1 MADIAEIGF
10 RADTRE
16 LENAKNVLNSLPPA
30 ADKAEQAANKL
41 GGTMGRVNSSANAMG
56 TGAAAAASG
65 LNTLGKTA
73 ELTNASMGHMGNGM
87 ALNSRSIRELMVVSR
102 ELAAGNFTRLI
113 GSMSILIP
121 QLLSASHGSLT
132 FSNVLGGVA
141 RQFGLIQTKLNGAL
155 GAYAA
160 ELVADRNASAQAAK
174 TTATLAARAEAAVL
188 AADAELAL
196 ALKSAEMATGD
207 TAAAAAEMRLA
218 AAHEAVA
225 AAAGEAAVADA
236 VLVEANAAAAA
247 SAERAAKAE
256 VTGLGGVGRLLL
268 LVSGWAAGFG
278 IAFGLAARKIR
289 EDNGDV
295 TQSMELTKKQA
306 ATLKDHLD
314 RLKDNKIDVHV
325 TGMDSLKGFF
335 KTIKDGLDD
344 PGFKDGWNS
353 TLDGMTSAGITFL
366 KDFYGAIQG
375 TNDMIVAAWND
386 LPAAFGDVFFQALNL
401 AIDGYNSIVQAGWAF
416 LAAIGHAIM
425 NIPTYVHEAF
435 TASVSA
441 ASTGITA
448 MYNTVV
454 NGIAAMLASWRQW
467 PAAIGSFFVEGAKRA
482 FDAIVSLYNNTV
494 TLIKHLMSGDF
505 AHISNPFAGGAA
517 HAAEDTAGAFAKGF
531 NKAGEAIDNFGR
543 RWSAN
548 SRKIAQDRIEAK
560 VGTPGSSHEPK
571 GRKGPKTDAE
581 KFADMVTGAQNDIDK
596 ENARALAAGIDMTA
610 EASATLA
617 EKTKLL
623 SEAKSKDITL
633 TPIMIRQIDALAA
646 AYGKAKV
653 AADNAVGLHEVLK
666 TGDADIANIKAQ
678 ADMIGLYGRQL
689 AYATEMTKLLAEAK
703 AKNMTPA
710 AIAAARPQFEQ
721 LANQYAD
728 ASDSK
733 DHLAFM
739 EEQRKS
745 AADNKVALAAERAA
759 IGLNADETNRLRLE
773 TELLAAAR
781 KKNIDL
787 SPAEIADLKQI
798 ADEQAAAEN
807 AIRKTKEAI
816 DFAKDTA
823 KGFFTDFFDDLRK
836 GKSLWDSFGDAALNA
851 LNKIIDKLL
860 DKAITALVDWIF
872 KSFGY
877 ADGGAFNN
885 GVQTF
890 ASGGMFTNSVVNR
903 PTPFTFANGAAL
915 GVMGEAG
922 PEAIMPLKRG
932 GDGTLGVQMYG
943 NGTGAAPTYIHAP
956 VTVNNDNRV
965 TGAVSS
971 ADIVALQK
979 AQGEATERSVKRN
992 LSTWISQYQRDGS
1005 IAS

>member
-1 MADIAEIGF
+1 MNIPNYVRDAYDA
-10 RADTRE
+10 
-16 LENAKNVLNSLPPA
+16 S
-30 ADKAEQAANKL
+30 
-41 GGTMGRVNSSANAMG
+41 VN
-56 TGAAAAASG
+56 AAASG
-65 LNTLGKTA
+65 
-73 ELTNASMGHMGNGM
+73 
-87 ALNSRSIRELMVVSR
+87 
-102 ELAAGNFTRLI
+102 
-113 GSMSILIP
+113 MS
-121 QLLSASHGSLT
+121 T
-132 FSNVLGGVA
+132 
-141 RQFGLIQTKLNGAL
+141 
-155 GAYAA
+155 
-160 ELVADRNASAQAAK
+160 
-174 TTATLAARAEAAVL
+174 
-188 AADAELAL
+188 
-196 ALKSAEMATGD
+196 
-207 TAAAAAEMRLA
+207 
-218 AAHEAVA
+218 
-225 AAAGEAAVADA
+225 
-236 VLVEANAAAAA
+236 
-247 SAERAAKAE
+247 
-256 VTGLGGVGRLLL
+256 
-268 LVSGWAAGFG
+268 
-278 IAFGLAARKIR
+278 
-289 EDNGDV
+289 
-295 TQSMELTKKQA
+295 
-306 ATLKDHLD
+306 
-314 RLKDNKIDVHV
+314 
-325 TGMDSLKGFF
+325 
-335 KTIKDGLDD
+335 
-344 PGFKDGWNS
+344 
-353 TLDGMTSAGITFL
+353 
-366 KDFYGAIQG
+366 
-375 TNDMIVAAWND
+375 
-386 LPAAFGDVFFQALNL
+386 
-401 AIDGYNSIVQAGWAF
+401 
-416 LAAIGHAIM
+416 
-425 NIPTYVHEAF
+425 
-435 TASVSA
+435 
-441 ASTGITA
+441 
-448 MYNTVV
+448 MYHTVV

-467 PAAIGSFFVEGAKRA
+467 PAAIGGFFVDGAKRA

-494 TLIKHLMSGDF
+494 TLIKHLMTGDF
-505 AHISNPFAGGAA
+505 GHISNPFAGAAA
-517 HAAEDTAGAFAKGF
+517 HAAADVPGAFAKGF
-531 NKAGEAIDNFGR
+531 DKAGKAIDDFGH

-560 VGTPGSSHEPK
+560 VGTPGSSHERK

-610 EASATLA
+610 EAAATLA

-633 TPIMIRQIDALAA
+633 TVAMRTKIDELAA

-653 AADNAVGLHEVLK
+653 AADNAVGLKDVLK
-666 TGDADIANIKAQ
+666 SSDADLARVQSEIDK
-678 ADMIGLYGRQL
+678 IGLYGRAL
-689 AYATEMTKLLAEAK
+689 AYATEMEKLLAEAK

-721 LANQYAD
+721 RANQYAN

-773 TELLAAAR
+773 TEMLAAAR

-836 GKSLWDSFGDAALNA
+836 GKSLWDSFGDAAMNA

-872 KSFGY
+872 KSMGY

-932 GDGTLGVQMYG
+932 GDGSLGVQMYG
-943 NGTGAAPTYIHAP
+943 NGTGAAPTYVHAP

-971 ADIVALQK
+971 ADIVKLQK
-979 AQGEATERSVKRN
+979 AQAEATTRDVKRN
-992 LSTWISQYQRDGS
+992 LSTWIGQFQRDGA